1 MSHGYAVCVS
11 SESVSARIVMP
22 MAVTIGLRSDGAG
35 GEGPVV
41 ECVGLAGEGW
51 PWALVSHPLSVMT
64 SVDGAAFVEYL
75 LEAGDG
81 RIFLLVAPNDIDPAQ
96 GVATGGSLVMI
107 CCMIGG
113 RVSVDESVG
122 RRDTPGWGAP
132 MAPGETV
139 RVRCVT
145 ATRIVSVVWR
155 GREHELAPL
164 PATWDV
170 TRYCFGVIVAA
181 GNTVRL
187 TEASAPCASQR
198 DVRRVFV
205 WSIHGRMRVHFCR
218 CLRLFAFG
226 FLERSLCNCARFMWG
241 LTLAHRSTLHRAT
254 HWIRRAH
261 ARDVSGGSDPRIGR
275 TRRHYSMAVRAR
287 AALGCCAGLR
297 ASPCVLDCATPQ
309 KCCPTRARASCTRRR
324 MLLACTGHEYCLWFY
339 RELNSNQSKVKQTKP
354 KQRIATNPF
363 HTMSVS
369 TAHHG
374 VNEAQNRKQQ
384 RAPGVVV
391 GAAISSGDM
400 RFASSEHKRHDHSS
414 EPTITRKPQALCS
427 VVMCARQATAPW
439 SP

>member
-11 SESVSARIVMP
+11 SESDSARIVMP
-22 MAVTIGLRSDGAG
+22 VAVTIGLRSDGAG

-113 RVSVDESVG
+113 RVSVDGSVG

-205 WSIHGRMRVHFCR
+205 YSWPHARPFLPLLALVSIWVLGT
-218 CLRLFAFG
+218 
-226 FLERSLCNCARFMWG
+226 
-241 LTLAHRSTLHRAT
+241 LTLQLRALHVGLDACALQHTTSCHTL
-254 HWIRRAH
+254 
-261 ARDVSGGSDPRIGR
+261 DSS
-275 TRRHYSMAVRAR
+275 RAR
-287 AALGCCAGLR
+287 A
-297 ASPCVLDCATPQ
+297 
-309 KCCPTRARASCTRRR
+309 
-324 MLLACTGHEYCLWFY
+324 
-339 RELNSNQSKVKQTKP
+339 
-354 KQRIATNPF
+354 
-363 HTMSVS
+363 
-369 TAHHG
+369 
-374 VNEAQNRKQQ
+374 
-384 RAPGVVV
+384 
-391 GAAISSGDM
+391 
-400 RFASSEHKRHDHSS
+400 
-414 EPTITRKPQALCS
+414 
-427 VVMCARQATAPW
+427 
-439 SP
+439 